1 MRTVRR
7 LLCALLYAFAQTV
20 SCAVCLQAQR
30 EEAAA
35 AAAKVASAAADAA
48 VKGLPPLP
56 ASLSSAGDA
65 VGALWS
71 SAARAVTGNPAPPP
85 TPPPRR
91 RVGPTVE
98 RWERSPEREVT
109 TSLPPPP
116 PPRARAACRACTR
129 GPPVTWRVHYVC
141 AGIPARRPMSRARF
155 PATDESKGFTRFDS
169 PTGSETPILRTG
181 FFGCAQNYSK
191 VAGSNRPWLI
201 LARLRAAFT
210 CDRVFPAT
218 E

>member
-98 RWERSPEREVT
+98 RWERSPEREVR
-109 TSLPPPP
+109 SLPPPP
-116 PPRARAACRACTR
+116 PTATHRTARADNVMRRA
-129 GPPVTWRVHYVC
+129 Y
-141 AGIPARRPMSRARF
+141 
-155 PATDESKGFTRFDS
+155 
-169 PTGSETPILRTG
+169 
-181 FFGCAQNYSK
+181 AQ
-191 VAGSNRPWLI
+191 AFR
-201 LARLRAAFT
+201 RAAANVARAIPD
-210 CDRVFPAT
+210 DRRK
-218 E
+218 

>member
-1 MRTVRR
+1 M
-7 LLCALLYAFAQTV
+7 
-20 SCAVCLQAQR
+20 CLQAQR

-35 AAAKVASAAADAA
+35 AAAKAASAAADAA

-85 TPPPRR
+85 TPPLTTPARR
-91 RVGPTVE
+91 RVGPTIE

-109 TSLPPPP
+109 TSPPAAAAPARTRRP
-116 PPRARAACRACTR
+116 SRVHARATSHVACTLCVR
-129 GPPVTWRVHYVC
+129 RHS
-141 AGIPARRPMSRARF
+141 AARRPMSRARF
-155 PATDESKGFTRFDS
+155 PMTDESKGFTLVRS